1 MRRTASERVGELA
14 GLCTDP
20 QEAERQMREAIKW
33 GLEQNKRTIR
43 MIKLE
48 RLWKVKV
55 LSSKSFCCSLLLSVL
70 DTVLL
75 TKVLANKTEKIFPAS
90 ECSKDPFESLCC
102 GCECSGS
109 TIIICHPASHSI
121 VVKQA

>member
-20 QEAERQMREAIKW
+20 QEAERLMREAIKW

-75 TKVLANKTEKIFPAS
+75 TKVLANKIEKMFS
-90 ECSKDPFESLCC
+90 SL
-102 GCECSGS
+102 
-109 TIIICHPASHSI
+109 
-121 VVKQA
+121 

>member
-1 MRRTASERVGELA
+1 MRRTASDRVRELA
-14 GLCTDP
+14 GFCTDP
-20 QEAERQMREAIKW
+20 QEAEHRMREAIKW

-75 TKVLANKTEKIFPAS
+75 TKVLADKIEKIFTAS
-90 ECSKDPFESLCC
+90 ECSKDLLQSLR
-102 GCECSGS
+102 
-109 TIIICHPASHSI
+109 ILNLFW
-121 VVKQA
+121 V